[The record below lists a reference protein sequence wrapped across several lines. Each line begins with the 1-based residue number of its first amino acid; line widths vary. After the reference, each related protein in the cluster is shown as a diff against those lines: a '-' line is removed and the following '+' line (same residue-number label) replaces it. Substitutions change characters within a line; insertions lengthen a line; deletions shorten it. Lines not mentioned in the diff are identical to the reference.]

1 MSSTCI
7 WVYNQNT
14 WELLYYY
21 LGILKYYT
29 YYFFQIAN
37 HDWFGAWIASD
48 QQLHFILESLNYS
61 SLYDFTQGQFS
72 IDTMDFWYWM
82 QKPEIRKAMNLGN
95 RSMSDG
101 LEIYKAMIEDT
112 MQSVKTE
119 LVEAMNNYKVSVDSS
134 FDCQCHCWYLL
145 KYFRQSTE
153 NFATLSTVPFQQS
166 HFQVAL

>member
-1 MSSTCI
+1 MR
-7 WVYNQNT
+7 
-14 WELLYYY
+14 
-21 LGILKYYT
+21 LKIDIYH
-29 YYFFQIAN
+29 FFQIAN

-134 FDCQCHCWYLL
+134 FDR
-145 KYFRQSTE
+145 FI
-153 NFATLSTVPFQQS
+153 
-166 HFQVAL
+166 

>member
-1 MSSTCI
+1 MRLKI
-7 WVYNQNT
+7 D
-14 WELLYYY
+14 LYH
-21 LGILKYYT
+21 
-29 YYFFQIAN
+29 FFQIAN

-119 LVEAMNNYKVSVDSS
+119 LVEAMNNYKVS
-134 FDCQCHCWYLL
+134 DCQRRMRYLPSPTNNYSRAQQL
-145 KYFRQSTE
+145 FYKFVS
-153 NFATLSTVPFQQS
+153 NFTK
-166 HFQVAL
+166 